1 MFYIECVLSEQLIGI
16 QENVEALP
24 EETVK
29 EVSEITETDIAKE
42 QRVETETQESTE
54 PPLVPG

>member
-1 MFYIECVLSEQLIGI
+1 MFYIVCVLSEQLIGI

-29 EVSEITETDIAKE
+29 EVSEVTETDIAKE